1 MSGRVDDELRRELYR
16 GPLAETDGRAALRA
30 IVPLAAGVDDAAL
43 AATLHIDGQLALPDD
58 LLHYYDRASMMQS
71 LEVRVPF
78 LDHHVVEYCARIP
91 TSLKVH
97 HLRTKH
103 LLKEAARGIVPQR
116 IVDKRKIG
124 FLRGATSGWLQ
135 SQMHCAISDYLLAP
149 SPCYAEFLDRAAVK
163 RLVAQHRS
171 GDAGDTHLLLLILML
186 EVWLAT
192 YLPRAISGS
201 PPGVAARSHS
211 P

>member
-1 MSGRVDDELRRELYR
+1 
-16 GPLAETDGRAALRA
+16 
-30 IVPLAAGVDDAAL
+30 
-43 AATLHIDGQLALPDD
+43 
-58 LLHYYDRASMMQS
+58 
-71 LEVRVPF
+71 
-78 LDHHVVEYCARIP
+78 
-91 TSLKVH
+91 
-97 HLRTKH
+97 
-103 LLKEAARGIVPQR
+103 
-116 IVDKRKIG
+116 
-124 FLRGATSGWLQ
+124 
-135 SQMHCAISDYLLAP
+135 MHCAISDYLLAP